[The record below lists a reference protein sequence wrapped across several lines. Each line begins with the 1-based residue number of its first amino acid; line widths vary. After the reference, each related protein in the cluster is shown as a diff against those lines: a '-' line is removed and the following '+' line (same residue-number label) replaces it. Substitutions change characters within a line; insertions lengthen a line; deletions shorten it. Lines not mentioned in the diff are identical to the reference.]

1 MASSA
6 RDPIGILLNK
16 GVRIP
21 NPASVEIGPEVDLA
35 RIAAEGVVLHTG
47 TKIFGRRTLIL
58 QGARIGYESPVTL
71 ENCHV
76 GPSVDLRGGFFRG
89 AVFLE
94 KAAMGL
100 GAHVRE
106 GTILEEGASGG
117 HTVGLKQTILFPF
130 VTLGSLINFCDCL
143 MSGGTSPKDHSE
155 VGSSYIHFN
164 YTPNQDKATPSLLG
178 DVPSGVML
186 NQRPIFLGGQGGLVG
201 PCRLVFGTIVA
212 AGCVYRKDVLQPG
225 LLVFEGGIKGGG
237 IPFTPGLYRGVRR
250 IVAKNLTYLANL
262 AALKQWYVH
271 VRAQFVSPDFPEAL
285 LEGLLAAVEAAIDER
300 LRQFEGFCANLPES
314 ARRYRETAREGAA
327 DALLKEK
334 AELIAGW
341 PEMKAIM
348 RQQTDDA
355 GPDNL
360 REAFLEQIQG
370 SLRSAGKN
378 YLTAIQGLEPAAAA
392 AGTCWLQAVVDR
404 FSAAAL
410 KPLPA
415 LTTGD

>member
-6 RDPIGILLNK
+6 FDPIGILIDK

-58 QGARIGYESPVTL
+58 QGARIGYESPVTI
-71 ENCHV
+71 ENCHI
-76 GPSVDLRGGFFRG
+76 GPSVELSGGFFRG

-106 GTILEEGASGG
+106 GTILEEGASGA

-178 DVPSGVML
+178 DVPAGVML

-201 PCRLVFGTIVA
+201 PCRLAFGTIVA

-225 LLVFEGGIKGGG
+225 RLVFEGGIKGGS

-250 IVAKNLTYLANL
+250 IVAHNLTYLANL
-262 AALKQWYVH
+262 AALKQWYTH

-285 LEGLLAAVEAAIDER
+285 LEGLLAAVDAAIDER
-300 LRQFEGFCANLPES
+300 LRQFERFCAKLPES
-314 ARRYRETAREGAA
+314 ARRCRETARQGASE
-327 DALLKEK
+327 ALLKEK
-334 AELIAGW
+334 AELVAGW
-341 PEMKAIM
+341 PAVKAIVM
-348 RQQTDDA
+348 QHKDGT

-360 REAFLEQIQG
+360 REAFLEQIQK
-370 SLRSAGKN
+370 SHRSAGKN

-392 AGTCWLQAVVDR
+392 AGTRWLQAVVDR

-410 KPLPA
+410 KPLPSFKRI
-415 LTTGD
+415 L